1 MIFNS
6 ASDIDALGYDCV
18 LEVKESDTRTVTYLG
33 RFDEKKLD
41 PNFEGNLI
49 DQPIWQIKRVVEEK
63 VSNVTQI
70 TFEFPLGSDGY
81 CFPMSEAMYMTY
93 CNRHTRFS
101 IGDFRS
107 EPM

>member
-18 LEVKESDTRTVTYLG
+18 VEVKKSDTRTVTYLG

-49 DQPIWQIKRVVEEK
+49 EQPIWQIKRVVEEK
-63 VSNVTQI
+63 MGNVTQI

-81 CFPMSEAMYMTY
+81 CFPMSEAESMPYSH
-93 CNRHTRFS
+93 RHTRS
-101 IGDFRS
+101 S
-107 EPM
+107 LL

>member
-41 PNFEGNLI
+41 PNFEGNLME
-49 DQPIWQIKRVVEEK
+49 QPIWQIKRVVEEK
-63 VSNVTQI
+63 IYGVTQI

-81 CFPMSEAMYMTY
+81 CFPMSEVMNMTY
-93 CNRHTRFS
+93 FNRHTRFS
-101 IGDFRS
+101 IGDFGS
-107 EPM
+107 DSM